1 MKDYELKELESEGFV
16 KLKSS
21 PEFYETLKKIKVKC
35 DSLFPSV
42 KGEFKPKKTKVFGR
56 AIKARL
62 DYSLPNELNN
72 LDFYYGKRIVYDI
85 VNLPKEF
92 AELVENSF
100 LINIAKKALKTDK
113 VVLHNGSL
121 SSVYPG
127 DTGNATIYHSD
138 TVNFCGGKK
147 AIRGLSKNK
156 NLLNI
161 MILMDNVD
169 SEKAPMKILK
179 KSHLPILHEKINKH
193 VSKKLQK
200 SSSEDN
206 LSQENWIYK
215 ELLEDFNLEETS
227 FEGEFGDVGLMNTY
241 ALHRATENK
250 TNFQRKVIILN
261 YGRLK
266 DTEHLRK
273 YPYFASKKFI
283 SYFSNK
289 EIIKLSYK
297 KSASLLFKLIWKS
310 ELYFTK
316 FYNFIIRQVL
326 RLMRPSFIISRLY
339 VIIIRKFEKFIKF
352 NRSYINL
359 GGGPLFK
366 HPQFYT
372 LDVNPLM
379 KTSKKEGFIEFNL
392 VEDLPLPFDTNSIK
406 GIYTSHCMEH
416 LSRNEVIKVLKDS
429 LRVLEDGMVMRIVV
443 PDMKAA
449 FNAFDNR
456 NASYFEWIRAKQDRP
471 NQLWKYD
478 SWLRLVTRSFAGH
491 VVDLYT
497 DEELEKYY
505 YESTHEHFIE
515 KILSI
520 ENNIPSYRFVPNTHK
535 SAWSEESLKQLCTS
549 VGFKKVLVSSRGN
562 SYSKVMRNRTLF
574 DITMPNNSIFIDAI
588 K

>member
-1 MKDYELKELESEGFV
+1 MQNNEIKKFDSDGFV
-16 KLKSS
+16 KLKPNS
-21 PEFYETLKKIKVKC
+21 EFYETLKKLKAIS

-42 KGEFKPKKTKVFGR
+42 KGEFKPEKTKVFGR
-56 AIKARL
+56 AIKTRL
-62 DYSLPNELNN
+62 DFNLPNEMNN
-72 LDFYYGKRIVYDI
+72 FDFYYGKRIVYDI
-85 VNLPKEF
+85 LNLPKDF
-92 AELVENSF
+92 ALLVENSF
-100 LINIAKKALKTDK
+100 LTNIAKKALKTNN

-156 NLLNI
+156 NLVNI

-179 KSHLPILHEKINKH
+179 KSHLPTVHEKINNH
-193 VSKKLQK
+193 VSKKLKK
-200 SSSEDN
+200 SSSVDN

-215 ELLEDFNLEETS
+215 ELLENFNLEETS
-227 FEGEFGDVGLMNTY
+227 FVGEFGDIGLMNTY

-250 TNFQRKVIILN
+250 TEFQRKVIILN
-261 YGRLK
+261 YGRLN

-273 YPYFASKKFI
+273 YPYSASKKFI

-289 EIIKLSYK
+289 KIVNLSYK
-297 KSASLLFKLIWKS
+297 KSASLIFKLFWTA
-310 ELYFTK
+310 ELYFEK
-316 FYNFIIRQVL
+316 FLDFIKRQIF
-326 RLMRPSFIISRLY
+326 RLMRPKFIISRLHLN
-339 VIIIRKFEKFIKF
+339 IIRKFEKLIKF
-352 NRSYINL
+352 ERDYINL

-366 HPQFYT
+366 HPKFYT

-379 KTSKKEGFIEFNL
+379 KIVKKDGYIEFNL

-416 LSRNEVIKVLKDS
+416 LSRNEVIKILKDS
-429 LRVLEDGMVMRIVV
+429 FRVLQDGRVMRIVV
-443 PDMKAA
+443 PDMKAI

-456 NASYFEWIRAKQDRP
+456 DASYFEWIRAKQDKP

-505 YESTHEHFIE
+505 YETTHDQFIK

-520 ENNIPSYRFVPNTHK
+520 EKIAPQYRFVPNTHK
-535 SAWSEESLKQLCTS
+535 SAWSEESLQKLCIS
-549 VGFKKVLVSSRGN
+549 VGFKEALISSRGN
-562 SYSKVMRNRTLF
+562 SCDKVMKNKTLF